1 MYMNRNN
8 MLGYYDL
15 VVLVIILINF
25 RFYEKDKILNN
36 GENKIKNN
44 IDLVILIN

>member
-1 MYMNRNN
+1 M
-8 MLGYYDL
+8 
-15 VVLVIILINF
+15 IWWLINF